1 VLTLFLK
8 SFRTRLPVV
17 SSLIHIDCTGAPVPV
32 GLDGHK
38 GGYRR
43 DGNRAS
49 SLAIPVSC
57 CHRRIKMVDSITNG
71 VVLARNSKPT
81 PAVLRDTVD
90 LTLPAF
96 ASADRDDAAQPALV
110 LAADPQVSPA
120 VAAFVLAI
128 IAEVEH
134 ASLDELCACLPWHPQ
149 PAAVIL
155 ALVRA
160 GQLRLDLTQPLSG
173 TTQVWHAAA

>member
-1 VLTLFLK
+1 MVT
-8 SFRTRLPVV
+8 SI
-17 SSLIHIDCTGAPVPV
+17 SS
-32 GLDGHK
+32 
-38 GGYRR
+38 
-43 DGNRAS
+43 
-49 SLAIPVSC
+49 
-57 CHRRIKMVDSITNG
+57 G
-71 VVLARNSKPT
+71 VVLARNSQPI
-81 PAVLRDTVD
+81 PASLVIGDTVAPVLPELRPAGD
-90 LTLPAF
+90 LDIAPQPGF
-96 ASADRDDAAQPALV
+96 A

-128 IAEVEH
+128 LAEVEH

-160 GQLRLDLTQPLSG
+160 GHLRLDLTRPLSG

>member
-1 VLTLFLK
+1 
-8 SFRTRLPVV
+8 
-17 SSLIHIDCTGAPVPV
+17 V

-57 CHRRIKMVDSITNG
+57 CHRRIKMVDSISIR
-71 VVLARNSKPT
+71 VASSRNSHIPAPT
-81 PAVLRDTVD
+81 VLSDIVAPA
-90 LTLPAF
+90 LPALSP
-96 ASADRDDAAQPALV
+96 AGDLDVTAQPAIA

-120 VAAFVLAI
+120 LAAFVLAI
-128 IAEVEH
+128 LAEVGH
-134 ASLDELCACLPWHPQ
+134 AALDELCACLPWHPQ
-149 PAAVIL
+149 PAAAIL

-173 TTQVWHAAA
+173 ATQVWHAAA